1 MQTIKL
7 DVSDTIYDK
16 VMFFL
21 QSFPKKDIKLYDEK
35 SVAKNKQQ
43 EKLTDFFHNSPLQ
56 GISLE
61 RDDEI
66 YQSRVDF

>member
-7 DVSDTIYDK
+7 DVSDSIYDK
-16 VMFFL
+16 VMLFL
-21 QSFPKKDIKLYDEK
+21 QSFPTKDIKLYREK
-35 SVAKNKQQ
+35 PTDTTQKQ
-43 EKLTDFFHNSPLQ
+43 EKLTEFFHNSPLQ
-56 GISLE
+56 EISLE

>member
-16 VMFFL
+16 VMSFL
-21 QSFPKKDIKLYDEK
+21 QSFPKQDIKLYGEK
-35 SVAKNKQQ
+35 SVARNGQQ
-43 EKLTDFFHNSPLQ
+43 EKLTDFFRNSPLQ
-56 GISLE
+56 DISLE